1 MRISVG
7 REKNGSR
14 AAEQSPK
21 KKGESNGKT
30 FDSAIETLLK
40 RNWMMNQQQTNFVF
54 SSRASMTIAIKNL
67 IYGSFDS
74 DLLLFFFGPWDC
86 FVAGRCNPVNLSEFQ
101 CRIIIKCTLN
111 LWTIRNQSQQFT
123 CEWRTNRFIA
133 IKPFAFMKRKLE
145 TISFGR
151 PTTDWWKQNV
161 KHSDDSNIRSIDE
174 STKCQHRNRFSGKI
188 STTSSLCSIWM
199 CPH

>member
-74 DLLLFFFGPWDC
+74 DLLLFFFWSMRLFCRRQMQPSKFVGISMSDNHKMHFEFMDHPKSISTIYMWMANKSFYRHQTICFYEAQTWDD
-86 FVAGRCNPVNLSEFQ
+86 FFRS
-101 CRIIIKCTLN
+101 
-111 LWTIRNQSQQFT
+111 
-123 CEWRTNRFIA
+123 
-133 IKPFAFMKRKLE
+133 
-145 TISFGR
+145 
-151 PTTDWWKQNV
+151 
-161 KHSDDSNIRSIDE
+161 SDDRLVKTE
-174 STKCQHRNRFSGKI
+174 CET
-188 STTSSLCSIWM
+188 
-199 CPH
+199 